1 MSFTAFSLLNCSVLH
16 LLLWLI
22 RVCLS
27 ALSPQVFYQ
36 LECLVICRLFFNPRF
51 VKSDPSLSQIFL
63 PFLLR
68 LMLMRRSTWVLLP
81 VLNYL
86 EPFPIFLIWT
96 LPNAYIFYYFTFT
109 FSCGRVSLNYT
120 CIYSENLCDIST
132 CIVKLFPVTWWLQVN
147 EDLEGEVRFASA
159 VGPFTVPLRCT
170 IKKCDV
176 SICTVTTRWRQ

>member
-1 MSFTAFSLLNCSVLH
+1 MLAIRGTFLHKPIHIMSFTAFSLLNCSVLH

-51 VKSDPSLSQIFL
+51 VKSDLSLSQIFL

-86 EPFPIFLIWT
+86 EPFPIFFNMNPAKCLY
-96 LPNAYIFYYFTFT
+96 LLLLHLYFLLWKSFLKLHLYL
-109 FSCGRVSLNYT
+109 FWKSLWYF
-120 CIYSENLCDIST
+120 NLYC
-132 CIVKLFPVTWWLQVN
+132 
-147 EDLEGEVRFASA
+147 
-159 VGPFTVPLRCT
+159 
-170 IKKCDV
+170 
-176 SICTVTTRWRQ
+176 